1 MTKTLDTLVSD
12 IYEVVSGNHEF
23 NQENVNA
30 FGQKLAEQVTAK
42 LSRERTDPKL
52 WMSNFGQPCERK
64 LWYTINKP
72 ELAEPLKPEVYVK
85 FLFGDILE
93 ELLLFLAK
101 EAGHTV
107 EAEQERVEING
118 VSGKI
123 DAIVDGTLVDVK
135 SASSYSFGKFRGHLE
150 PNEDAFGYLGQLNA
164 YLAAVREDP
173 RLTEKDT
180 AAFLAIDKT
189 LGHICIDKH
198 PKDGKNYHEEIEHKK
213 EVISRTEAPERAFTD
228 QAEGKSGNRKL
239 ATACSYCPFKK
250 DCWPGM
256 RAFLYSSG
264 PVFLTHVEKLPKV
277 PELEI
282 G

>member
-1 MTKTLDTLVSD
+1 MTKTLDTLVED
-12 IYEVVSGNHEF
+12 IYEVVSGEHTF
-23 NQENVNA
+23 NQENVDT
-30 FGQKLAEQVTAK
+30 FGKRLAEQIKSK
-42 LSRERTDPKL
+42 LSREHTTPKL

-64 LWYTINKP
+64 LWYSIRKP
-72 ELAEPLKPEVYVK
+72 ELAEPLKPEVFMK

-107 EAEQERVEING
+107 EAEQERVAING
-118 VSGKI
+118 VSGRI
-123 DAIVDGTLVDVK
+123 DAIIDGTLVDVK

-150 PNEDAFGYLGQLNA
+150 PEEDAFGYLGQLNA
-164 YLAAVREDP
+164 YLAASFDDP

-198 PKDGKNYHEEIEHKK
+198 AANGKNYHEEIEHKK
-213 EVISRTEAPERAFTD
+213 EVVSREEAPERAYTD

-239 ATACSYCPFKK
+239 GTACSYCPFKK
-250 DCWPGM
+250 ECWPGL
-256 RAFLYSSG
+256 RTFFYSNG
-264 PVFLTHVEKLPKV
+264 PTFLTHVEKLPKV
-277 PELEI
+277 PELVE
-282 G
+282 